1 MAISSSGAS
10 ADYPAITA
18 SLRSG
23 ASADHPA
30 ITASLRSSAS
40 ADHPAITASL
50 RSSASADYPLL
61 PRRGLIAEVA
71 FEDLA
76 AGVARQRIGH
86 DGHDC
91 RHLELGDP
99 FGEELLER

>member
-23 ASADHPA
+23 ASAD
-30 ITASLRSSAS
+30 
-40 ADHPAITASL
+40 
-50 RSSASADYPLL
+50 YPLL

-76 AGVARQRIGH
+76 TGVARQRIGN
-86 DGHDC
+86 DGHDR

-99 FGEELLER
+99 FRKDALSKPVRHLPQYKDYV